1 MVNATDIPFAVAGK
15 DIILMDDV
23 LYTGRTIRAALDALF
38 DHGRP
43 ARVQLLVLIDRGH
56 RELPIEAQLRRP
68 HGADHRQ
75 RNHRS
80 EVSGNRRHG
89 KGAAGGEGRRREPEM
104 RCGRPAGHRN
114 LTRDEIQAILD
125 RARDFQPRGDHSFRK
140 LDLLRGRMVVN
151 LFFEASTR
159 TRTSFEIAAKRLG
172 ADAVS
177 ITAQASSVSKGE
189 SLVDTLNT
197 LAAMRPDAIIMRH
210 AASGAPHFLQ
220 RHLETPIINAGDG
233 THEHPTQALLDAR
246 TILDRGAALE
256 GLRVAI
262 IGDIAHSRVARSNVY
277 LLSKFGA
284 EIVLCGPAS
293 LLPRELEQIAPGVT
307 LTTDMNEAIRDADV
321 IMMLRVQLERQ
332 HEAAFPASEYFQF
345 YGLRLEHLRLAKPDV
360 IVMHPGPINRGR
372 EISSEVADSQ
382 RSVILNQVENGIAV
396 RMAVLERVLTGRD
409 HAGAAH

>member
-1 MVNATDIPFAVAGK
+1 M
-15 DIILMDDV
+15 
-23 LYTGRTIRAALDALF
+23 
-38 DHGRP
+38 
-43 ARVQLLVLIDRGH
+43 
-56 RELPIEAQLRRP
+56 
-68 HGADHRQ
+68 
-75 RNHRS
+75 
-80 EVSGNRRHG
+80 
-89 KGAAGGEGRRREPEM
+89 
-104 RCGRPAGHRN
+104 PAGLLGIED
-114 LTRDEIQAILD
+114 LTREEVQAILD
-125 RARDFQPRGDHSFRK
+125 RARDFQPRGLPK

-172 ADAVS
+172 ADTIS

-197 LAAMRPDAIIMRH
+197 LAAMRPDAIVMRH

-220 RHLETPIINAGDG
+220 RHLETPIVNAGDG

-246 TILDRGAALE
+246 TILDRGASLE

-284 EIVLCGPAS
+284 QIVLCGPAS
-293 LLPRELEQIAPGVT
+293 LLPVELKQIAPGIT
-307 LTTDMNEAIRDADV
+307 LTTDMREAISGAGV

-332 HEAAFPASEYFQF
+332 YESAFPASEYFQF
-345 YGLRLEHLRLAKPDV
+345 YGLRPEHLELASPNV

-396 RMAVLERVLTGRD
+396 RMAVLERVLGGSGNGSAT
-409 HAGAAH
+409 H

>member
-1 MVNATDIPFAVAGK
+1 M
-15 DIILMDDV
+15 
-23 LYTGRTIRAALDALF
+23 TG
-38 DHGRP
+38 
-43 ARVQLLVLIDRGH
+43 LLG
-56 RELPIEAQLRRP
+56 IE
-68 HGADHRQ
+68 
-75 RNHRS
+75 
-80 EVSGNRRHG
+80 
-89 KGAAGGEGRRREPEM
+89 
-104 RCGRPAGHRN
+104 N
-114 LTRDEIQAILD
+114 LTREEVQAILD
-125 RARDFQPRGDHSFRK
+125 RARDFQPGEGHSFRRF
-140 LDLLRGRMVVN
+140 DLLRGRMVVN

-177 ITAQASSVSKGE
+177 ITAQASSVAKGE

-246 TILDRGAALE
+246 TILDRGAKLE

-284 EIVLCGPAS
+284 DIVLCGPAS
-293 LLPRELEQIAPGVT
+293 LLPPELKQIAPGVT

-345 YGLRLEHLRLAKPDV
+345 YGLRLEHLETARPDV

-382 RSVILNQVENGIAV
+382 RSVILNQVENGISV
-396 RMAVLERVLTGRD
+396 RMAVLESVLGGRSN
-409 HAGAAH
+409 AGTAH